1 MKKPTLVAFMLPRH
15 SLNGSPEMN
24 ALAQHTLID
33 FHGCDAQVLASAD
46 ALRPL
51 VMDAVIQA
59 GGTIVTDVFH
69 GFSPHGVSG
78 VVVIA
83 ESHVA
88 IHTWPEH
95 RFAAVD
101 VFSCSP
107 RLDPLAIETSLAL
120 AMRSESTTRRVEAR
134 GPVTA

>member
-1 MKKPTLVAFMLPRH
+1 MRPIKH
-15 SLNGSPEMN
+15 YGSPQMN
-24 ALAQHTLID
+24 ALDQHNLID
-33 FHGCDAQVLASAD
+33 FRACDAEGPASAE

-59 GGTIVTDVFH
+59 GGTIVTDVFN

-78 VVVIA
+78 GGVIA

-107 RLDPLAIETSLAL
+107 RLDPLAIETSLTQ
-120 AMRSESTTRRVEAR
+120 AMRSERCRDDLIR
-134 GPVTA
+134 

>member
-1 MKKPTLVAFMLPRH
+1 MQLLLFLFSAERPVI
-15 SLNGSPEMN
+15 LNGSFEIS
-24 ALAQHTLID
+24 ALVQHTQID
-33 FHGCDAQVLASAD
+33 FYGCDAEVLASAE

-51 VMDAVIQA
+51 VMDAVIRA
-59 GGTIVTDVFH
+59 GGTIVTDFWH

-78 VVVIA
+78 FVVTA

-107 RLDPLAIETSLAL
+107 RLNPLANENSLAL

-134 GPVTA
+134 GPITP